1 VSTGDAPG
9 GIGTP
14 GLRARQRYGDA
25 VTKKIVHVN
34 IPPVGEELT
43 RSLFAGFDFELVPV
57 NATNEEELIAAAID
71 ADAIIGAG
79 VGRLLSREG
88 LAQLK
93 RLRIVSLWSGSTD
106 YIDLESL
113 TDAGICVSFGADAC
127 TEEVAD
133 HGMAMMLALG
143 RKLFYFDRVMRE
155 RKGHYVPH
163 DDIIDAAKPLPRL
176 SGLTVGCVGFGRAGL
191 ALARRCQ
198 GFSMRFMAYDPFIPA
213 DTGARLGVELATM
226 EQVLA
231 QADFLH
237 LYVPMKEDTFHI
249 IGEAQ
254 LAAMKR
260 TAYLVNSSARA
271 QVIDEDALFDALTNG
286 RLAGAAL
293 DNLEMKE
300 DETNPLLG
308 LDNVILTPHI
318 SHVSDESYSAMQHR
332 VCEDVIGFF
341 NGRWPAL
348 VANPEIKTKIS
359 LPVSGE

>member
-1 VSTGDAPG
+1 M
-9 GIGTP
+9 
-14 GLRARQRYGDA
+14 
-25 VTKKIVHVN
+25 TKKIVHVN

-43 RSLFAGFDFELVPV
+43 RNLFAGFDADLVPV
-57 NATNEEELIAAAID
+57 TASNEEELLAVAID

-79 VGRLLSREG
+79 VGRLLTREG
-88 LAQLK
+88 VKQLQ
-93 RLRIVSLWSGSTD
+93 RCRIVSIWAGSTD
-106 YIDLESL
+106 YMDLEPF
-113 TDAGICVSFGADAC
+113 TEAGICVSFGADAC

-176 SGLTVGCVGFGRAGL
+176 SGLTVGCVGLGRAGL

-198 GFSMRFMAYDPFIPA
+198 GFSMRFIAYDPFIPA
-213 DTGARLGVELATM
+213 DTGAGLGVELTTM
-226 EQVLA
+226 ERVLA
-231 QADFLH
+231 EADFLH
-237 LYVPMKEDTFHI
+237 LYVPMKKDTFHI
-249 IGEAQ
+249 MGETQ
-254 LAAMKR
+254 LAAMKP

-271 QVIDEDALFDALTNG
+271 QVIDEDALYDALTKG

-293 DNLEMKE
+293 DNLEMKK
-300 DETNPLLG
+300 DETNRLLG
-308 LDNVILTPHI
+308 LDNVIVTPHI

-348 VANPEIKTKIS
+348 VANPEIREKVS
-359 LPVSGE
+359 LPIAGE